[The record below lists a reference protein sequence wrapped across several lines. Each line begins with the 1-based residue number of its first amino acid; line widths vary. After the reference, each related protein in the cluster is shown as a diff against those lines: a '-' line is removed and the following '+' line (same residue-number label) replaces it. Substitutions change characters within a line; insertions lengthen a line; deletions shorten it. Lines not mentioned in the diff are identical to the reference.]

1 MMQGLQSWFGVQFS
15 HGWALWALVLILLPF
30 AWRRS
35 HKNAATL
42 FAPASLASALPKSIR
57 QRLLFLPPL
66 LQVLGLGATV
76 LALAGPL
83 QWQRLPDRAE
93 GIDILLCLDRSSSM
107 AATDM
112 DATAAV
118 PKEPGLPDSPRAPG
132 LSDAPRAPGQAE
144 TEALNRLAVAKAAAS
159 DFLVQRPDD
168 RIGLIV
174 FARYPDLL
182 SPLTLHH
189 DALLE
194 IMSQVEM
201 VERDG
206 PEDVTGIGTAVA
218 TAGQILRTST
228 TKSKVIILL
237 TDGEENVATAES
249 AQQLGPVQAAQL
261 CLAWGIRVYTIAVGV
276 QVSPAGAQASPV
288 GSKPVQQLASLTG
301 GQFFQASDANAVQ
314 EVYRFINLLEKTQL
328 QEPRF
333 QAVERSQIFILVGLL
348 LMLLAQLLSR
358 TVFKVKP

>member
-1 MMQGLQSWFGVQFS
+1 MYTLQSWLGVQLL
-15 HGWALWALVLILLPF
+15 HGWALWGLILILLPF
-30 AWRRS
+30 LWRRA

-42 FAPASLASALPKSIR
+42 FAPTSLASALPRSVR

-76 LALAGPL
+76 LALAGPV
-83 QWQRLPDRAE
+83 QWQRLPDQAE

-112 DATAAV
+112 DTASTAPDAAAATAPLAV
-118 PKEPGLPDSPRAPG
+118 PNL
-132 LSDAPRAPGQAE
+132 AE
-144 TEALNRLAVAKAAAS
+144 TEALDRLAVAKAAAA
-159 DFLVQRPDD
+159 DFLAQRSDD

-194 IMSQVEM
+194 TLSLVEL

-218 TAGQILRTST
+218 TAGQILRAST
-228 TKSKVIILL
+228 AKSKVIILL

-249 AQQLGPVQAAQL
+249 AQQLGPIQAAQL
-261 CLAWGIRVYTIAVGV
+261 CQAWGIRVYTISVG
-276 QVSPAGAQASPV
+276 GQAISASSNPV
-288 GSKPVQQLASLTG
+288 EQLASLTG
-301 GQFFQASDANAVQ
+301 GQFFQANDADAVQ

-328 QEPRF
+328 QEPQYR
-333 QAVERSQIFILVGLL
+333 AVDRSQFFILLGLA
-348 LMLLAQLLSR
+348 LMVLAELLSG
-358 TVFKVKP
+358 TVFEVKP